1 MGRITPRTF
10 RTKDGADFE
19 IRSTE
24 VADAESLLAFVVTTA
39 ATTDQILTRPE
50 EFPDLAGERA
60 YIRAALEGDSS
71 ILIAA
76 RHEGRLI
83 ATLGFHG
90 SRNLRNR
97 HTGELGMMVASD
109 WRGRGVG
116 AALITCVLDWA
127 RAHPTLEKVCLSVYE
142 GNAAGR
148 ALYRKMGFEQ
158 EGVQRGQIRL
168 DDGRYVNLVHM
179 FVWVKTPG
187 SVPMPGV

>member
-1 MGRITPRTF
+1 MGRIAPRTF
-10 RTKDGADFE
+10 KTKDGVEFE

-24 VADAESLLAFVVTTA
+24 VADAEALLAFVVTTA

-50 EFPDLAGERA
+50 EFPNLEGERA
-60 YIRAALEGDSS
+60 FIRAALEGDNS

-76 RHEGRLI
+76 RRHDRII

-90 SRNLRNR
+90 SRNFRNR
-97 HTGELGMMVASD
+97 HTGELGMMVSAD

-116 AALITCVLDWA
+116 AALITCVLEWA

-142 GNAAGR
+142 ENTLGR

-158 EGVQRGQIRL
+158 EGIQRGHIRL
-168 DDGRYVNLVHM
+168 DDGRYTNLINM
-179 FVWVKTPG
+179 AVWVKTPG
-187 SVPMPGV
+187 SVKHPGV